1 MNQLLWFI
9 TESCDFSLFSP
20 TSPQLNVPSLPWD
33 EGHDL
38 WTVVKVVTHVSGAVG
53 WLGVREGGRCV
64 LGADVRQV
72 LMEKNSLALRME
84 TICNTI
90 YRVGRL
96 CS

>member
-1 MNQLLWFI
+1 M
-9 TESCDFSLFSP
+9 
-20 TSPQLNVPSLPWD
+20 
-33 EGHDL
+33 
-38 WTVVKVVTHVSGAVG
+38 KVVTRVSGAVG
-53 WLGVREGGRCV
+53 WLGVKEGGRCV